1 MLHGII
7 TPDAGGDVLNRL
19 EQLVQRARHKVGAV
33 TGEAPAEAPQAQEA
47 MDFEDPQALEHFMG
61 QVLAADDATSPFAHH
76 TLDPARVAKLLS
88 DD

>member
-7 TPDAGGDVLNRL
+7 TPDAGNDVLNRL
-19 EQLVQRARHKVGAV
+19 EQLVQRARRKAGAV
-33 TGEAPAEAPQAQEA
+33 IEAPAGAAPAQEA
-47 MDFEDPQALEHFMG
+47 MDFEEPEALERFMG